1 MSSIAYNLKRKM
13 EWMGRQ
19 LRKMDEAQDIKHWV
33 STMRE
38 INGLLKEIDK
48 KDYKDT
54 WKPWSMRVQRGKK
67 EGQIDQGATIRPNMK
82 SWMMDTVPPRE
93 LKCEL
98 KSSGSELMNNGDR
111 KRCRPPRVEV
121 EGDDVEMLAPK
132 AAVLKLM
139 KDPLDLHENIQQE
152 TSWPKGE
159 LSLDEGK
166 KNREI
171 WRKGMLERLRK
182 QKVPRGHWE
191 DVGSGNFQG
200 LMSFSAPF
208 EVRMAVLK
216 DMGKTEADEWL
227 YQEMMRYY
235 DTGPSIDN

>member
-1 MSSIAYNLKRKM
+1 M
-13 EWMGRQ
+13 EEPA
-19 LRKMDEAQDIKHWV
+19 K
-33 STMRE
+33 
-38 INGLLKEIDK
+38 
-48 KDYKDT
+48 
-54 WKPWSMRVQRGKK
+54 
-67 EGQIDQGATIRPNMK
+67 
-82 SWMMDTVPPRE
+82 E
-93 LKCEL
+93 LKKAQEL
-98 KSSGSELMNNGDR
+98 PMPPLRSPSGKRGIKIGDG
-111 KRCRPPRVEV
+111 K
-121 EGDDVEMLAPK
+121 MLAPK

-139 KDPLDLHENIQQE
+139 KDPLDLQDNTQQE

-216 DMGKTEADEWL
+216 DMGKNEVDEWL
-227 YQEMMRYY
+227 YQEMKRYY
-235 DTGPSIDN
+235 DIGPSIDN